1 MKRLASRIDRISNAR
16 NLAIAIIVCIILLLT
31 MNYLIQ
37 VLVYNVYGTADMPD
51 TSLMYGYE
59 DIQYFFDTLGTDG
72 LQVWSMVHLLDIL
85 FPLAYSFAFLIGI
98 AMELKI
104 VYPQKRELR
113 FLFVVPLIAAI
124 ADYLENLLI
133 ASQIASYP
141 SLSPAIITI
150 ASLATMT
157 KWIALGFAFAIVIT
171 LFFVWIVRRFRK

>member
-1 MKRLASRIDRISNAR
+1 MKRLAGRIDRISNSR
-16 NLAIAIIVCIILLLT
+16 NLAIVIIACIVLLST

-37 VLVYNVYGTADMPD
+37 VLVYNVYGAAAMPD
-51 TSLMYGYE
+51 TSFVYGYE
-59 DIQYFFDTLGTDG
+59 DIQHFFDTLGPEG
-72 LQVWSMVHLLDIL
+72 LQAWSLVHLLDIL

-113 FLFVVPLIAAI
+113 VLFLVPLIAAI

-141 SLSPAIITI
+141 SLSPTIISI
-150 ASLATMT
+150 ASFATMT
-157 KWIALGFAFAIVIT
+157 KWIALGFAFAIVIV
-171 LFFVWIVRRFRK
+171 LFFVWIIRRFRK